1 MIDAEISRILNEQ
14 YALATKLLTEN
25 RDKHQTEY
33 NEAYEGYKILVI
45 KALEEKLETVKSS
58 KEFNMYF
65 NELQSA
71 PDCHV
76 EEYQNVIDMLSVT
89 SDTSVQITMTDYQMY
104 YKNNWSWR
112 AGWHLSNKSYVDA
125 YYASSPAV

>member
-1 MIDAEISRILNEQ
+1 MNTVTVSKQDLI
-14 YALATKLLTEN
+14 KVLTEN

-33 NEAYEGYKILVI
+33 NEAYEGYKLLAI
-45 KALEEKLETVKSS
+45 KAIEEKLEKVKSGE
-58 KEFNMYF
+58 KFNMYF
-65 NELQSA
+65 ENLQSA

-89 SDTSVQITMTDYQMY
+89 SDMDIQISQEDYLKY

-112 AGWHLSNKSYVDA
+112 VGWHMSNQMYVDA
-125 YYASSPAV
+125 FHGTTE